1 MRSLLSVVGLA
12 AASAVILKNG
22 ELIDNEYIVVLRDD
36 ITEGARKAHMGAL
49 ENSEVTFEYS
59 LPGFEAYAV
68 RTADEASVE
77 KLSMNPEVKYV
88 EQSQVMRAYGGSDEE
103 SEMWLRGDAPNAS
116 LACTTFAIS
125 GLWGLSRVSG
135 ATLSTTRALA
145 NDDSAGAGV
154 TVYIIDTGILTSH
167 TSFGGRATH
176 GFDSTGEGAGDG
188 NGHGTHCAG
197 TAAGNPHGVSRRSP
211 LVAVKVLGR
220 TGSGTTTGV
229 IAGVNWVG
237 QRAGAR
243 VGSMSLGGSF
253 SQASNDAVDGAHR
266 AGAVMVVAAG
276 NSNANACTASPA
288 SAPLGI
294 CVGSSTNTDARSSFS
309 NFGTC
314 VDTFA
319 PGSSILSAWI
329 GSNTA
334 TNTISGTSMACP
346 HVAGIAASIWSTRSG
361 NSAATTRSQTIS
373 QNAANRLSGIGTG
386 SPNRLAQTICAST

>member
-1 MRSLLSVVGLA
+1 MRSVLSLAGIA
-12 AASAVILKNG
+12 AASAAIAKNG
-22 ELIDNEYIVVLRDD
+22 ELIDNEYIVVLQDD
-36 ITEGARKAHMGAL
+36 ISQAERQAHMGAL
-49 ENSEVTFEYS
+49 DNAEVMFEYS
-59 LPGFEAYAV
+59 MPGFQGYSV
-68 RTADEASVE
+68 RTPDALAME
-77 KLSMNPEVKYV
+77 KLSMAPEVKYI
-88 EQSQVMRAYGGSDEE
+88 EQNQVMRALGGSEEE
-103 SEMWLRGDAPNAS
+103 SKAWLEDRMNSTLVCQTYAV
-116 LACTTFAIS
+116 T

-145 NDDSAGAGV
+145 NDDSLGAGV
-154 TVYIIDTGILTSH
+154 TVFVIDTGILTTH

-197 TAAGNPHGVSRRSP
+197 TVGGTPHGISRRSP

-220 TGSGTTTGV
+220 TGSGTTAGV

-237 QRAGAR
+237 GRAGSR
-243 VGSMSLGGSF
+243 VGSMSLGGGF
-253 SQASNDAVDGAHR
+253 SQASNDAVDSAYR

-276 NSNANACTASPA
+276 NSNQNACSFSPA

-294 CVGSSTNTDARSSFS
+294 CVGSTTNTDARSSFS

-346 HVAGIAASIWSTRSG
+346 HVAGIAASIWSTRG
-361 NSAATTRSQTIS
+361 GTAATIRTATIN
-373 QNAANRLSGIGTG
+373 QNTGGRLSGIGTG
-386 SPNRLAQTICAST
+386 SPNRLAQTVCAN

>member
-1 MRSLLSVVGLA
+1 M
-12 AASAVILKNG
+12 
-22 ELIDNEYIVVLRDD
+22 DQ
-36 ITEGARKAHMGAL
+36 
-49 ENSEVTFEYS
+49 
-59 LPGFEAYAV
+59 
-68 RTADEASVE
+68 
-77 KLSMNPEVKYV
+77 LSMNAEVKYV
-88 EQSQVMRAYGGSDEE
+88 EQSQVMRAWGGSEEE
-103 SEMWLRGDAPNAS
+103 SAMWLRDEGANATM
-116 LACTTFAIS
+116 ACATYAVT

-145 NDDSAGAGV
+145 NDDSLGAGV
-154 TVYIIDTGILTSH
+154 TVYVIDTGILTSH

-197 TAAGNPHGVSRRSP
+197 TVGGNPHGISRRSP
-211 LVAVKVLGR
+211 LVAVKVLNR
-220 TGSGTTTGV
+220 SGSGTTTGV

-237 QRAGAR
+237 QRSGAR
-243 VGSMSLGGSF
+243 VGSMSLGGGF
-253 SQASNDAVDGAHR
+253 SQASNDAVDGAFR

-276 NSNANACTASPA
+276 NSNANACTFSPA

-346 HVAGIAASIWSTRSG
+346 HVAGIAASIWSTRTG
-361 NSAATTRSQTIS
+361 NSAATTRSQTIA
-373 QNAANRLSGIGTG
+373 QNTANRLSGIGTG
-386 SPNRLAQTICAST
+386 SPNRLAQTICASA